1 MFLVVSSPLQN
12 PPRPNL
18 LPQQRPYRSSRHRSD
33 GDHGFVPSVSATR
46 RRPWPLRAHGVK
58 CVVGTRSTAQA
69 TICDCLSGPSDY
81 VLTTW
86 EASEVLKSKKF
97 TREESIGF
105 DEVCA
110 MSLKPILTLAHIV
123 ALRSA
128 MEAPALLVLRYSQGT
143 GEFKLGVFLWGL
155 TCNEVCSISL
165 STVSL
170 IAYSIE
176 W

>member
-1 MFLVVSSPLQN
+1 
-12 PPRPNL
+12 
-18 LPQQRPYRSSRHRSD
+18 
-33 GDHGFVPSVSATR
+33 
-46 RRPWPLRAHGVK
+46 
-58 CVVGTRSTAQA
+58 
-69 TICDCLSGPSDY
+69 
-81 VLTTW
+81 
-86 EASEVLKSKKF
+86 
-97 TREESIGF
+97 
-105 DEVCA
+105 